1 MKLFGR
7 KDRKNGRPSATDG
20 TRVTAHSGGAPL
32 AHRITKDLE
41 RAETL
46 AAMLAHSRAALV
58 VEVADL
64 LAGMYIYD
72 WERLSQ
78 FWDGNDEIEIFL
90 QQICRISPQ
99 RWHHWIADYDQQ
111 RREEEPPSI
120 ARAPVPTPPQ
130 NAAWFVDGDGGQ
142 AQDDAET
149 DCDEDDHADQ
159 SRCQKRYRLSGSI
172 WRGAAEAGNSEQQT
186 QDRGRR
192 IGQHRED
199 QGDSQHQSPAIEKIA
214 QLPPAEAEG
223 EPSRHIREKDRPVP
237 GDGKAGEGD
246 EPNETQRG
254 QRQ

>member
-111 RREEEPPSI
+111 RREEEPRKVWQLLTGAKAQSQPANEAPLSKSAELQAVLQHAELLAPGRDMVEGRAVPILTCECVLLAI
-120 ARAPVPTPPQ
+120 AKTKDSEIGHRLVATGLNVASLEQSARNPKHAP
-130 NAAWFVDGDGGQ
+130 
-142 AQDDAET
+142 
-149 DCDEDDHADQ
+149 
-159 SRCQKRYRLSGSI
+159 
-172 WRGAAEAGNSEQQT
+172 
-186 QDRGRR
+186 
-192 IGQHRED
+192 
-199 QGDSQHQSPAIEKIA
+199 
-214 QLPPAEAEG
+214 
-223 EPSRHIREKDRPVP
+223 RH
-237 GDGKAGEGD
+237 
-246 EPNETQRG
+246 
-254 QRQ
+254 

>member
-78 FWDGNDEIEIFL
+78 FWDGNDEIETFL

-99 RWHHWIADYDQQ
+99 RWHHWIEHYDQQ
-111 RREEEPPSI
+111 RREEEPRKVWQLLTG
-120 ARAPVPTPPQ
+120 AKA
-130 NAAWFVDGDGGQ
+130 Q
-142 AQDDAET
+142 AQPSSESPLSKSAELQAVLQ
-149 DCDEDDHADQ
+149 HAELLAPGRDMVEGRAVPILTCECVLLAIAKTKDSEIGHRLVATGLNVASLEQ
-159 SRCQKRYRLSGSI
+159 SARNPKH
-172 WRGAAEAGNSEQQT
+172 A
-186 QDRGRR
+186 
-192 IGQHRED
+192 
-199 QGDSQHQSPAIEKIA
+199 P
-214 QLPPAEAEG
+214 
-223 EPSRHIREKDRPVP
+223 
-237 GDGKAGEGD
+237 
-246 EPNETQRG
+246 
-254 QRQ
+254 RQ